1 MRRLLSRV
9 KGKWQCIVKHPK
21 ASNNAALF
29 PPHNLKWPGTE
40 QLPRK
45 SIALAKA
52 IAVEENDQTGGE
64 ELPLPK
70 HSPAGRVPGNE
81 KPKSLFPCPRLPVA
95 QFNQKP
101 VQDPPDEVPRSHPFG
116 MPNRV
121 QKDGKEILRTIG
133 DYPSHLFVLLTVF
146 HFLGFSLSQCHE
158 IISHLVSVRVIF
170 PTVCTFFL

>member
-1 MRRLLSRV
+1 MRQLLSRF
-9 KGKWQCIVKHPK
+9 KGKWQCILKHPK

-29 PPHNLKWPGTE
+29 PPHSLKWPGTE

-45 SIALAKA
+45 SIAIVKA
-52 IAVEENDQTGGE
+52 IAVGENQIGGE
-64 ELPLPK
+64 GLPLAK

-81 KPKSLFPCPRLPVA
+81 KPKSLSPCPRLLVA

-101 VQDPPDEVPRSHPFG
+101 VQDPPDKVHRSHPLG

-121 QKDGKEILRTIG
+121 QKDGKEVLRKIG
-133 DYPSHLFVLLTVF
+133 DYPSHPLVLLTVF

-158 IISHLVSVRVIF
+158 IISHLISVRVIF